1 MNSFTETKEQRE
13 QRELRE
19 YWDTLNRLGKDLDCH
34 SFDHCSAV
42 SSMWTGNIA
51 GVGALSVIG
60 SIK

>member
-13 QRELRE
+13 YRELKE
-19 YWDTLNRLGKDLDCH
+19 YWDTLDRLGKDLDY

-42 SSMWTGNIA
+42 SSWWTGNSA